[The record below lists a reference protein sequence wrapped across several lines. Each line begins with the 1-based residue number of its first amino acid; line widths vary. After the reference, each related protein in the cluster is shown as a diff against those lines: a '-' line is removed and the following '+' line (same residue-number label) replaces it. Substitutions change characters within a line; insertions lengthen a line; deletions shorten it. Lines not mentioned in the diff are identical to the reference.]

1 MKLIFFL
8 SFILNLKKCEH
19 KYIST
24 IKEILLST
32 SGIFTELKTIPFT
45 NNYTIFELSN
55 AKLFAPPISLLNI
68 ENVNNNS
75 FKISNII
82 FTIILDIK
90 ISFKNY
96 NLTYLTFPQSIYEIK
111 YDNLDFLYEENY
123 RIKLNENNNNF
134 SLINTFNNIT
144 TLGSLTYFNDFTNNK
159 TIIDHLKRYFDFA
172 LKEKIITTQNNIN
185 LFTIDAKR
193 IFTLTVNKNYFIN
206 KKYNDSIYLS
216 SYLLRKIYFENDKT
230 VLAEDEENI
239 KLKEIYFEF
248 EINIK
253 KNNKEETLYSNV
265 IIGDNES
272 QMSVLAKKGFTLSNF
287 YKFTNEFNETQIF
300 EEIRNNYSKLLDSK
314 IIEYYINTD

>member
-8 SFILNLKKCEH
+8 SFLLILKKCEH

-32 SGIFTELKTIPFT
+32 SGIFTELKKIPFT

-111 YDNLDFLYEENY
+111 YDNLEFVYEEKY

-134 SLINTFNNIT
+134 SLMNTFNNIT
-144 TLGSLTYFNDFTNNK
+144 TLGSLTYFNDFTKNK
-159 TIIDHLKRYFDFA
+159 TIINHLKSHFDFA
-172 LKEKIITTQNNIN
+172 LKQKIITTQNNIN

-193 IFTLTVNKNYFIN
+193 IFTLTLNKNYFIN
-206 KKYNDSIYLS
+206 IKYNNSIYLS
-216 SYLLRKIYFENDKT
+216 SYLLRKIDFENDKT
-230 VLAEDEENI
+230 ILVEDEENI

-272 QMSVLAKKGFTLSNF
+272 QISILSKKTFILSGF
-287 YKFTNEFNETQIF
+287 YKFTNEFNESQIF
-300 EEIRNNYSKLLDSK
+300 EIIRNNYSTLLDSK
-314 IIEYYINTD
+314 IEDYYNK